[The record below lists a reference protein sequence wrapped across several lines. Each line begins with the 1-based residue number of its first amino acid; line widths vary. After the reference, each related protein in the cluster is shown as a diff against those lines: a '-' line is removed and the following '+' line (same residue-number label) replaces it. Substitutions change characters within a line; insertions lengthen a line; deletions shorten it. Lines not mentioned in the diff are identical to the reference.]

1 YFVKVK
7 IKRILPL
14 LIVIA
19 IFSMAIV
26 GCSKKSESTAK
37 NASKPEMA
45 VSEDRGGLGNDS
57 SASSDVKNDLKKENS
72 SKGTIVDP
80 LNGQGKI
87 IRNGSIQMET
97 LSFDETVKQ
106 ILSKTSSIGAY
117 VQSSNVSGKSIESK
131 SSEENRRGEFILR
144 IPKDKFD
151 SFILD
156 IGNLGS
162 ITDQQISTEDI
173 TSVYF
178 DTQAHLKSLTIQEER
193 LLELLKKTGELKD
206 IIALENELSRVRYE
220 IENLTGSLK
229 KWDNLVEFSTLN
241 IQISEV
247 HTIKENPV
255 SLGDKIANGFVNSV
269 NSLIDFG
276 KGFIVIIS
284 ICMPYLVILSIV
296 FLIIRFVIKLRKSN

>member
-1 YFVKVK
+1 MKVK
-7 IKRILPL
+7 IKSILPL
-14 LIVIA
+14 LIAIA
-19 IFSMAIV
+19 IVSMAAV
-26 GCSKKSESTAK
+26 GCSKKSNSTS
-37 NASKPEMA
+37 NYVSKSQTA
-45 VSEDRGGLGNDS
+45 VSEDKSGLSDN
-57 SASSDVKNDLKKENS
+57 SATNDVKNDNKKENP
-72 SKGTIVDP
+72 SKQTTVDP

-144 IPKDKFD
+144 IPKVKFD
-151 SFILD
+151 NFILN
-156 IGNLGS
+156 IGNWGS

-193 LLELLKKTGELKD
+193 LIELLKKTGELKD
-206 IIALENELSRVRYE
+206 IIALENELNRVRYE

-229 KWDNLVEFSTLN
+229 KWDNLIDFCTLN

-284 ICMPYLVILSIV
+284 ICIPYLVILSIV
-296 FLIIRFVIKLRKSN
+296 LLIIRFIYKLRKRN

>member
-1 YFVKVK
+1 MSVK

-14 LIVIA
+14 LVAIA
-19 IFSMAIV
+19 IVSMGVV
-26 GCSKKSESTAK
+26 GCGKKSNSTA
-37 NASKPEMA
+37 NYESKPEMA
-45 VSEDRGGLGNDS
+45 ISEDQSGLGNDS
-57 SASSDVKNDLKKENS
+57 SAIGDVKNDAMKENTS
-72 SKGTIVDP
+72 TETTIDP

-106 ILSKTSSIGAY
+106 ILSRTSSIGAY

-144 IPKDKFD
+144 IPKVKFD

-162 ITDQQISTEDI
+162 VTDQQISTEDI

-193 LLELLKKTGELKD
+193 LIELLKKTGELKD
-206 IIALENELSRVRYE
+206 IITLENELSRVRYE

-229 KWDNLVEFSTLN
+229 KWDNLIDFCTLN

-247 HTIKENPV
+247 HSIKENPV

-284 ICMPYLVILSIV
+284 ICIPYLVILSIAL
-296 FLIIRFVIKLRKSN
+296 LIIRFIFKHRKIN

>member
-1 YFVKVK
+1 MKVK
-7 IKRILPL
+7 IKRILYL

-19 IFSMAIV
+19 IVSMVAV
-26 GCSKKSESTAK
+26 GCGKKSDSTA
-37 NASKPEMA
+37 NYESKPEMA
-45 VSEDRGGLGNDS
+45 ISENQSGLGNDS
-57 SASSDVKNDLKKENS
+57 SASSDVKNDAKKENS
-72 SKGTIVDP
+72 SNEIIVDS
-80 LNGQGKI
+80 LNGRGKI

-106 ILSKTSSIGAY
+106 ILSRTSSIGAY
-117 VQSSNVSGKSIESK
+117 VQSSNVSGKSLESK
-131 SSEENRRGEFILR
+131 SPEENRRGEFILR

-178 DTQAHLKSLTIQEER
+178 DTQAHLKSLTIQQER
-193 LLELLKKTGELKD
+193 LIELLKKTGELKD
-206 IIALENELSRVRYE
+206 IIALENELNRVRYE

-229 KWDNLVEFSTLN
+229 KWDNLIDFCTLN

-255 SLGDKIANGFVNSV
+255 SLGDKISNGFTSSIK
-269 NSLIDFG
+269 SLIDFG
-276 KGFIVIIS
+276 KYTLVIIS
-284 ICMPYLVILSIV
+284 ILIPYMVILSI
-296 FLIIRFVIKLRKSN
+296 LGIITRYIYLHRKKS

>member
-1 YFVKVK
+1 MKVK
-7 IKRILPL
+7 IKRILHL

-19 IFSMAIV
+19 IVSMVAV
-26 GCSKKSESTAK
+26 GCGKKSDSTA
-37 NASKPEMA
+37 NYESKPEMA
-45 VSEDRGGLGNDS
+45 ISENQSGLGNDS
-57 SASSDVKNDLKKENS
+57 SDSSDVKNDAKKENS
-72 SKGTIVDP
+72 SNEIIVDS

-106 ILSKTSSIGAY
+106 ILSRTSSIGAY
-117 VQSSNVSGKSIESK
+117 VQSSNVSGKSLESK
-131 SSEENRRGEFILR
+131 SPEENRRGEFILR
-144 IPKDKFD
+144 IPKDEFD

-162 ITDQQISTEDI
+162 ITAQQISTEDI

-178 DTQAHLKSLTIQEER
+178 DTQAHLKSLTIQQER
-193 LLELLKKTGELKD
+193 LIELLKKTGELKD
-206 IIALENELSRVRYE
+206 IIVLENELNRVRYE

-229 KWDNLVEFSTLN
+229 KWDNLIDFCTLN

-255 SLGDKIANGFVNSV
+255 SLGDKISNGFTSSIK
-269 NSLIDFG
+269 SLIDFG
-276 KGFIVIIS
+276 KYTLVIIS
-284 ICMPYLVILSIV
+284 ILIPYMVILSI
-296 FLIIRFVIKLRKSN
+296 LGIITRYIYLHRKKS